1 MSLVFDPRPSS
12 ITRPKLLVRKAV
24 LFLTSSLCGLARTV
38 LCTGVPKSFVEQGE
52 SAELNAGEPN
62 ASVCGGDAW
71 VFGVRESESVSVHIS
86 TVTRERG

>member
-1 MSLVFDPRPSS
+1 M
-12 ITRPKLLVRKAV
+12 
-24 LFLTSSLCGLARTV
+24 
-38 LCTGVPKSFVEQGE
+38 EQGE